1 MSLRS
6 IQREKGRE
14 VVREAAEELFLS
26 NGYAGTPVTAIAKR
40 AGVAE
45 KTVYNLF
52 ETKSGLL
59 LDLFRERVLG
69 RGGEQLAESHREVI
83 ELEDAEA
90 IISGF
95 CRINRDVAERA
106 VPLLRVVMEAAAV
119 DSEVASRLADQEK
132 YRRQDQAYLLDAL
145 ESRGHLRDDKTRDEL
160 THDLWLAAAPE
171 LVIKSLDS
179 GWSLDRHSAWLTE
192 VLKALLLDR

>member
-6 IQREKGRE
+6 IQRERGRE

-26 NGYAGTPVTAIAKR
+26 NGYAGTPVAAIAKR

-69 RGGEQLAESHREVI
+69 EGSEELAERHREVT
-83 ELEDAEA
+83 EMTEPEA
-90 IISGF
+90 IISEF
-95 CRINRDVAERA
+95 CSINQEVAARA
-106 VPLLRVVMEAAAV
+106 LPLLRVVMEAAAV
-119 DSEVASRLADQEK
+119 DSEVANRLAAQEEHRK
-132 YRRQDQAYLLDAL
+132 QDQTYLLDAL
-145 ESRGHLRDDKTRDEL
+145 ESRGHLRDDKSRDEL
-160 THDLWLAAAPE
+160 AHDVWLAAAPE
-171 LVIKSLDS
+171 LVIKSLDA
-179 GWSLDRHSAWLTE
+179 GWSFDRHSAWLTE
-192 VLKALLLDR
+192 VLKALLLER